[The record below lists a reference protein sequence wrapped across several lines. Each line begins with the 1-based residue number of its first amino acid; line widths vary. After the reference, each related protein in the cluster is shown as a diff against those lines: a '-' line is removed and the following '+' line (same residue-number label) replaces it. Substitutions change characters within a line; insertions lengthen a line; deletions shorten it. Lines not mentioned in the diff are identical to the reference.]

1 MMNHLYNNGY
11 SYEPYKEHWVVITPD
26 GYIYCHCD
34 SAQDCREEILLILEG
49 GKLKCQNQQQL

>member
-1 MMNHLYNNGY
+1 MNHLNNCGY

-49 GKLKCQNQQQL
+49 GN